1 MEMSLKGYRTALEA
15 LGKPQDHIEASL
27 GHRTVQ
33 GVVSSVDDDAGRITL
48 QTRGGAELTLDVTDN
63 TRVRAEGQDL
73 NLSDL
78 APGDLV
84 TVTYNR
90 DSSAAIEIRVK
101 TESKAQGTIQTVD
114 STNHRLIVELT
125 DGTALTLTVTEQSKI
140 EMNREIVSI
149 DELPAGSQVELEYNP
164 ATMELLKIE
173 ADTQAE
179 VEGTISSI
187 DTKANTITILTEDG
201 AELSVDITDNT
212 RINIQ
217 RILSAL
223 TGLSEGMAVKV
234 KYNSATEEA
243 LEIKAEHRRSNE
255 KNKDR
260 VTGTVTI
267 RAGTR

>member
-1 MEMSLKGYRTALEA
+1 
-15 LGKPQDHIEASL
+15 
-27 GHRTVQ
+27 
-33 GVVSSVDDDAGRITL
+33 
-48 QTRGGAELTLDVTDN
+48 
-63 TRVRAEGQDL
+63 
-73 NLSDL
+73 
-78 APGDLV
+78 
-84 TVTYNR
+84 
-90 DSSAAIEIRVK
+90 
-101 TESKAQGTIQTVD
+101 
-114 STNHRLIVELT
+114 VELT

-149 DELPAGSQVELEYNP
+149 DELLAGSQAELEYNP

-234 KYNSATEEA
+234 QYNSATEEA

>member
-1 MEMSLKGYRTALEA
+1 
-15 LGKPQDHIEASL
+15 
-27 GHRTVQ
+27 
-33 GVVSSVDDDAGRITL
+33 
-48 QTRGGAELTLDVTDN
+48 
-63 TRVRAEGQDL
+63 
-73 NLSDL
+73 
-78 APGDLV
+78 
-84 TVTYNR
+84 
-90 DSSAAIEIRVK
+90 
-101 TESKAQGTIQTVD
+101 
-114 STNHRLIVELT
+114 
-125 DGTALTLTVTEQSKI
+125 
-140 EMNREIVSI
+140 
-149 DELPAGSQVELEYNP
+149 
-164 ATMELLKIE
+164 MELLKIE